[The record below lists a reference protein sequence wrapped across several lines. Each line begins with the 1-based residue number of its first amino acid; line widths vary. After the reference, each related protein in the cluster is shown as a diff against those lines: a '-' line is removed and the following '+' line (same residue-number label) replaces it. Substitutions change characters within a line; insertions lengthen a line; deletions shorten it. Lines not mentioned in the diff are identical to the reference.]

1 MKNKFN
7 KALYQCLINK
17 NLFIEDE
24 TEKETLEEHKKEEE
38 EYQKSFEKILEFQKE
53 VPDKVKSDIEVIIYN
68 ENNDGFMSAFIAW
81 QYLLVQKKKS
91 DFKIL
96 ITKPSSSKTEVS
108 FYIKK
113 MEEDLKGKNVL
124 FVDLSYD
131 DITLDYLKD
140 ICKSVIILEDHK
152 NEDQVVVEKKRNFY
166 SYIGAEHGSCAYVWK
181 FFNPNDPVPLMVIY
195 TDSKDRS
202 LNLSFVKYSNF
213 FTQSIGFR
221 YVHNKEIP
229 RAKKV
234 AVLGGTFEEFNEHF
248 QAQDVNFWIF
258 IGKYMSEVSSN
269 EAAQIA
275 ANAHIATFQGYKVG
289 VLNFDAPNLAKNVGR
304 QIIQKFKRDNNPVD
318 FAVTWGYQYT
328 QKAYRIQLFEEETGQ
343 PRFNLPKMAQDL
355 GRIGGTRHAGFGSR
369 FIGTFFW
376 PNEKNKNIWS
386 LFENNYIK

>member
-1 MKNKFN
+1 MKDKFN
-7 KALYQCLINK
+7 KALYECTLNK
-17 NLFIEDE
+17 NLFIE
-24 TEKETLEEHKKEEE
+24 TEKEQNQLVDHKKEEE
-38 EYQKSFEKILEFQKE
+38 KYQNSFSKVLDFQAK
-53 VPDKVKSDIEVIIYN
+53 VPTTVKKDIDVIVYN

-81 QYLLVQKKKS
+81 QYLLVQNKKS
-91 DFKIL
+91 NFKIL

-131 DITLDYLKD
+131 DITLDYLKE
-140 ICKSVIILEDHK
+140 ICTSVIILEDHK
-152 NEDQVVVEKKRNFY
+152 NEDQIKIDDKANFY
-166 SYIGAEHGSCAYVWK
+166 SYIGSEHGSCAYVWK
-181 FFNPNDPVPLMVIY
+181 FFNPNEPIPLMVIY

-202 LNLSFVKYSNF
+202 LNLPFIKYANF

-221 YVHNKEIP
+221 YVHNKQIP
-229 RAKKV
+229 RDKKV

-269 EAAQIA
+269 EAGQIA
-275 ANAHIATFQGYKVG
+275 ANAHIATFQGHKVG

-304 QIIQKFKRDNNPVD
+304 QIIEKFKRENNPVD

-328 QKAYRIQLFEEETGQ
+328 QKAYRVQMFEDETAGQ
-343 PRFNLPKMAQDL
+343 PKYNLPELAQRL
-355 GRIGGTRHAGFGSR
+355 GRLGGTRHAGFGSR

-376 PNEKNKNIWS
+376 PNDKNKNIWS
-386 LFENNYIK
+386 LFEKKF

>member
-7 KALYQCLINK
+7 KVIHDCVKNK
-17 NLFIEDE
+17 DLFIEDQQE
-24 TEKETLEEHKKEEE
+24 QQNLNSHKKEEE
-38 EYQKSFEKILEFQKE
+38 EYQASFSNILDFQKQ
-53 VPDKVKSDIEVIIYN
+53 VPQKDDIEVIIYN
-68 ENNDGFMSAFIAW
+68 ENNDGFLSAFIAW
-81 QYLLVQKKKS
+81 EYLVVQKKKTQ
-91 DFKIL
+91 FKIM
-96 ITKPSSSKTEVS
+96 ITKPSSSKNEVS

-113 MEEDLKGKNVL
+113 MEADLKGKKVL

-131 DITLDYLKD
+131 EITLNYLKE
-140 ICKSVIILEDHK
+140 ICSSVIIIEDHK
-152 NEDQVVVEKKRNFY
+152 KEDQITIEPKNNFY
-166 SYIGAEHGSCAYVWK
+166 SYIGSHHGSCAYVWK
-181 FFNPNDPVPLMVIY
+181 FFNPEKPVPLMVIY

-202 LNLSFVKYSNF
+202 LQLGFIKYANF

-229 RAKKV
+229 RDKKV

-248 QAQDVNFWIF
+248 QVQDVNFWIF

-269 EAAQIA
+269 EAGQIA
-275 ANAHIATFQGYKVG
+275 ANAHIANFQGYKVG

-328 QKAYRIQLFEEETGQ
+328 QKAYRVQMFEDETTGQ
-343 PRFNLPKMAQDL
+343 PKYNLPELAQRL
-355 GRIGGTRHAGFGSR
+355 GRLGGTRHAGFGSR

-376 PNEKNKNIWS
+376 PNDKNKNIWS
-386 LFENNYIK
+386 LFEKKF